1 MSLETQLSTAV
12 LSARQKILNT
22 FVIAIAIV
30 LLVPFLLKMI
40 LNFTEA
46 LSQTDSLSLILKQVY
61 WYLHQSIKG
70 APVLVFSLPII
81 FLLQRF
87 FPAVKKQSNFN
98 QALVLDALYSVV
110 MLLFYIAVAPSFF
123 DYLKVALSISEFKL
137 WAVNASELHYFWQ
150 LLIGYLAV
158 DFLGWLHHLIR
169 HKVPFFWALHAVHHS
184 QQELNPLSNE
194 RIHILDWFVANMIKF
209 IPVLFFTESLGIILN
224 YIVIHK
230 FLDHLNHANVKTN
243 LGFLRYV
250 FVTPQ
255 SHRVHHSCEKE
266 FFDKNFGVSLS
277 IWDHIF
283 GTQCKNYDV
292 YPATG
297 VPDIKFPN
305 EQNAESKNI
314 LVTFFSQ
321 QAYPF
326 KKIARYLGDR

>member
-1 MSLETQLSTAV
+1 MSLEAQLSSAV
-12 LSARQKILNT
+12 LSARQKVLNT

-40 LNFTEA
+40 SNFTAA
-46 LSQTDSLSLILKQVY
+46 LSQADSLSLIFKQVY

-87 FPAVKKQSNFN
+87 FPAVEKQSSFN
-98 QALVLDALYSVV
+98 QALALDALYSVV

-297 VPDIKFPN
+297 VPDSKFPN